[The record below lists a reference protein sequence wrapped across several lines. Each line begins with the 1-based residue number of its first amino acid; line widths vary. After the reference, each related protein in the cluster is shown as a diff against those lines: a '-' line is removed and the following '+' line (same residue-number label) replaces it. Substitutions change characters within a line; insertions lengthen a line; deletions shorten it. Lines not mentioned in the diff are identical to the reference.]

1 MKLFLTILFA
11 LFLRSAFGFENVL
24 FQGRDVRFTESPLAN
39 GRAWGWENTV
49 NLQAKLFLPKTSL
62 NGKQFAAVILLHGS
76 GNVQEEREIDYAK
89 KLANKGIA
97 ALVVETYDS
106 RKNNSS
112 SSLTRIN
119 SVSALAQVSDAY
131 SALKYLSER
140 SDIDSTRIATMGFS
154 MGGYT
159 GYYLTDVSMKNLL
172 SETKNNFAGHISF
185 YPGWQ
190 ITFLDPH
197 PTKAPLLAILGGVDE
212 LIDLEDAKKDIAS
225 RIKAGAKIELHI
237 LESAAHAWE
246 FNFSKRF
253 DATSPNRKNCRMH
266 IKPNGGLV
274 WRETGN
280 TNEKCQ
286 QFGYTVGQDKQA
298 QEAAEALAFD
308 FLSRIF
314 N

>member
-1 MKLFLTILFA
+1 MKLFLIILFV
-11 LFLRSAFGFENVL
+11 LFLRSAFGFESVL

-39 GRAWGWENTV
+39 GRAWGWENTI

-62 NGKQFAAVILLHGS
+62 DGKQFPAVILLHGS
-76 GNVQEEREIDYAK
+76 SNIQEEREIYYAK
-89 KLANKGIA
+89 KLADKGIA

-131 SALKYLSER
+131 SALKFLSER
-140 SDIDSTRIATMGFS
+140 SDIDSNRIATMGFS

-159 GYYLTDVSMKNLL
+159 GYYLTDVSMENLL

-190 ITFLDPH
+190 ITFLDPQ
-197 PTKAPLLAILGGVDE
+197 PTKAPLLTVLGEVDE
-212 LIDLEDAKKDIAS
+212 LLDLEDAKKDIAF

-237 LESAAHAWE
+237 LKSAAHAWE
-246 FNFSKRF
+246 FQYIKRF
-253 DATSPNRKNCRMH
+253 DSKSPNRKNCRMH

-280 TNEKCQ
+280 TNENCQ
-286 QFGYTVGQDKQA
+286 KFGYTVGQDKKA
-298 QEAAEALAFD
+298 QENAEALAFD
-308 FLSRIF
+308 FLNRIF
-314 N
+314 K